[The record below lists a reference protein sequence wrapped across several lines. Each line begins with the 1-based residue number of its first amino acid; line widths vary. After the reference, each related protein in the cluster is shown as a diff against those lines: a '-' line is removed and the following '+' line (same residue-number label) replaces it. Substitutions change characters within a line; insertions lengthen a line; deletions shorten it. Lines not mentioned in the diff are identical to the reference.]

1 MVKIRKS
8 VLIAFCLSLTI
19 ACYLGF
25 ASLSFVHDKALHF
38 FVFAI
43 LTGEFFLIFQAS
55 KKSLKVLAT
64 FTFCVCTV
72 AASIVSEALQNYV
85 NPKRVFDINDIYC
98 NAFGSL
104 CGLILAFVYQAWSLN
119 KHRRGQPQRLSA
131 FSPPDEESMPAREG
145 PEDYVSIEMQDVPR
159 N

>member
-1 MVKIRKS
+1 M
-8 VLIAFCLSLTI
+8 I

-25 ASLSFVHDKALHF
+25 ALLSFVHDKALHF
-38 FVFAI
+38 FVFAV

-55 KKSLKVLAT
+55 KKSLKVLAI

-72 AASIVSEALQNYV
+72 VASIVLEALQDYI
-85 NPKRVFDINDIYC
+85 NPKRVFDIKDIYY

-119 KHRRGQPQRLSA
+119 KQRRGHSQRLSA
-131 FSPPDEESMPAREG
+131 FTSPDEESMPVRDG
-145 PEDYVSIEMQDVPR
+145 PQDYVTIEMQDVPR
-159 N
+159 K